1 MPKFSNEPGLI
12 YRDVFVYPKN
22 SIYRGQM
29 KKRDESNKMKITSG
43 DNQSIVS
50 KPSGVM
56 NGNFNDDEANL
67 LEFRHGYGI

>member
-43 DNQSIVS
+43 DN
-50 KPSGVM
+50 
-56 NGNFNDDEANL
+56 
-67 LEFRHGYGI
+67 